1 MDPSPMNQPAAIFR
15 PVIGIVC
22 AENDPTPPGESRKN
36 QAGVRYVEAVRSAG
50 GLPLLIPLQYP
61 TGEIERL
68 TRLFD
73 GILIIGGN
81 DVDPKRY
88 NGVPDPSVSAPNPE
102 RDALEIAIVRLAAEQ
117 DLPLF
122 GICRGEQVM
131 NIAMGGTLYTDLPSQ
146 FPTVLRHQQSDD
158 TPVSKLTQRVR
169 IDPASRLY
177 AIVGAETIW
186 TNTFHHQAVQR
197 LGNGF
202 RVAAAATD
210 GVVEAIEIPER
221 SFFIGVQWHP
231 EGLQDHAEEARLF
244 KAFVAA
250 ATARAENREAE
261 AK

>member
-1 MDPSPMNQPAAIFR
+1 MNQPAAMFR
-15 PVIGIVC
+15 PMIGIVC

-36 QAGVRYVEAVRSAG
+36 QAGVRYVEAVRNAG
-50 GLPLLIPLQYP
+50 GIPLLIPLQFP
-61 TGEIERL
+61 TDEIERL
-68 TRLFD
+68 AELFD

-102 RDALEIAIVRLAAEQ
+102 RDALEIAIVRLAAGR

-158 TPVSKLTQRVR
+158 TPISKLTQRVR
-169 IDPASRLY
+169 IDPASGLY
-177 AIVGAETIW
+177 AIVGSETIW

-197 LGNGF
+197 LGDGI

-221 SFFIGVQWHP
+221 SFFLGVQWHP
-231 EGLQDHAEEARLF
+231 EGLQELPEESRLF
-244 KAFVAA
+244 KAFVTAA
-250 ATARAENREAE
+250 AARAEKRKAG

>member
-22 AENDPTPPGESRKN
+22 AENDPTPPGESQKN

-73 GILIIGGN
+73 GILMIGGN

-244 KAFVAA
+244 KAFAA
-250 ATARAENREAE
+250 AAAARAENREAE

>member
-36 QAGVRYVEAVRSAG
+36 QAGVRYVEAVRSVG

-250 ATARAENREAE
+250 AAARAENREAE

>member
-250 ATARAENREAE
+250 AAARAENREAE

>member
-36 QAGVRYVEAVRSAG
+36 QAGVRYVDAVRSVG

-73 GILIIGGN
+73 GILMIGGN

-250 ATARAENREAE
+250 AAARAENREAE

>member
-1 MDPSPMNQPAAIFR
+1 MNQPAAMFR
-15 PVIGIVC
+15 PMIGIVC

-36 QAGVRYVEAVRSAG
+36 QAGVRYVEAVRNAG
-50 GLPLLIPLQYP
+50 GIPLLIPLQFP
-61 TGEIERL
+61 TDEIERL
-68 TRLFD
+68 AELFD

-102 RDALEIAIVRLAAEQ
+102 RDALEIAIVRLAAER

-158 TPVSKLTQRVR
+158 TPISKLTQRVR
-169 IDPASRLY
+169 IDPASGLY
-177 AIVGAETIW
+177 AIVGSETIW

-197 LGNGF
+197 LGDGI
-202 RVAAAATD
+202 RVTAAATD

-250 ATARAENREAE
+250 AAARAENREAE

>member
-61 TGEIERL
+61 TGEIDRL

-88 NGVPDPSVSAPNPE
+88 NGVPDPSVSAPDSE

-250 ATARAENREAE
+250 AAARAENREAE

>member
-250 ATARAENREAE
+250 AAARAENREVE

>member
-68 TRLFD
+68 ARLFD

-250 ATARAENREAE
+250 AAARAENREAE

>member
-1 MDPSPMNQPAAIFR
+1 
-15 PVIGIVC
+15 
-22 AENDPTPPGESRKN
+22 
-36 QAGVRYVEAVRSAG
+36 
-50 GLPLLIPLQYP
+50 
-61 TGEIERL
+61 
-68 TRLFD
+68 
-73 GILIIGGN
+73 
-81 DVDPKRY
+81 
-88 NGVPDPSVSAPNPE
+88 
-102 RDALEIAIVRLAAEQ
+102 
-117 DLPLF
+117 
-122 GICRGEQVM
+122 M

-250 ATARAENREAE
+250 AAARAENREAE